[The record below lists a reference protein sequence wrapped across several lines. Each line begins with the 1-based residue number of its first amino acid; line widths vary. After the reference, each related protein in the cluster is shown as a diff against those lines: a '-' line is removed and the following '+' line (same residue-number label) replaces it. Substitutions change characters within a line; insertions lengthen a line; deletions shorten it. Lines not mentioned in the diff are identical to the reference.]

1 LERNDR
7 IAPFSTNES
16 NLPTSHAPVQISGA
30 SRQPNIYPRPAQWR
44 HVFGVTMPQLTCK
57 TLVPVG
63 QQPAVALLYTKKLK
77 GDPTVHRSV
86 ILIAGAGVALEGG
99 LRLPPGYYRA
109 VKRRIE
115 GSTPSKRQLTD
126 PEYLIELSG
135 RQIVA
140 MGGSLGAA
148 GLISADVDV
157 TRQVREGLLMLSDGQ
172 PAPLAR
178 KVVTK
183 SCSRNTLP
191 GGLQKPPGRT
201 WERVRSDLA
210 ERFRKPL
217 QEFEAAFVSFPSDLA
232 TKVRRHFFT
241 EQLRSRRGHRV
252 ETSPCNGTL

>member
-7 IAPFSTNES
+7 IAAFSTNES

-157 TRQVREGLLMLSDGQ
+157 TRQVREVIISR
-172 PAPLAR
+172 AR
-178 KVVTK
+178 
-183 SCSRNTLP
+183 
-191 GGLQKPPGRT
+191 
-201 WERVRSDLA
+201 
-210 ERFRKPL
+210 RFS
-217 QEFEAAFVSFPSDLA
+217 AG
-232 TKVRRHFFT
+232 TKVL
-241 EQLRSRRGHRV
+241 QSR
-252 ETSPCNGTL
+252 